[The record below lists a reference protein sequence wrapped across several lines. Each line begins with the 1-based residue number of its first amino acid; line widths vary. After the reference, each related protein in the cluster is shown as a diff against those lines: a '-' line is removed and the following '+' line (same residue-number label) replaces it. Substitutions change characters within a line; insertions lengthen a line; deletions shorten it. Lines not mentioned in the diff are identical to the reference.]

1 MESAPTSE
9 RQPSPLSNVRFR
21 RRDAVFFLIAAG
33 VVVLDQITKA
43 IVRANLDVG
52 EAWPDE
58 DWILNITN
66 ITNSGAAFGIL
77 KGQTIFLVTTSLIG
91 LAAIVLY
98 YVYPPFEHGIV
109 RVALAL
115 MLGGAIGNLIDRVRF
130 GEVTDFVNFNFF
142 PAFNVADSA
151 ISIGVVTMLVFLL
164 MMQDGGKPP
173 EPDELA

>member
-1 MESAPTSE
+1 
-9 RQPSPLSNVRFR
+9 
-21 RRDAVFFLIAAG
+21 
-33 VVVLDQITKA
+33 VLDQVTKA
-43 IVRANLDVG
+43 IVRTNLDVG

-58 DWILNITN
+58 DWLLNITN

-98 YVYPPFEHGIV
+98 YVYPPFDHGIV

-130 GEVTDFVNFNFF
+130 GEVTDFVNFEFF

-151 ISIGVVTMLVFLL
+151 ISIGVVTMLLFLL
-164 MMQDGGKPP
+164 MMQDGREPP
-173 EPDELA
+173 APDDPA